1 MEKVMNR
8 NIFKLV
14 ILALLAVLALP
25 FAAVAQDAEPIITD
39 LGASDLKVSYWHGL
53 SGSDGATMNE
63 MLADFV
69 DQNPD
74 VGVTAELL
82 PWDTLYAKLQAS
94 FLAGTPP
101 DLILMHA
108 SELAQY
114 AGYGVMRQMSDW
126 YTSGGGWLA
135 DDDLSPSTYAGMHYD
150 GVLYGIPLDNHGMGQ
165 WINVDHFEAA
175 GLDPNGPMPTTFE
188 GWVELFQQ
196 LTLDANGNNAASDD
210 FDAENVVQWG
220 YAVTQYPRV
229 MYIAHLAQH
238 GGSLISEDGTTVTV
252 NSEAGIAALQNNYDL
267 VHKYNV
273 SPVPAGFDD
282 WQGFASGVVS
292 VLPVGTWFRNF
303 ADSTDIN
310 GKAVPFNQFGAA
322 PATWIGAHTFFVPAS
337 LEGEKFEAV
346 VTFLKWISANQA
358 HWATSGQVPALL
370 SVQASLDAEN
380 FPSNIVLGA
389 SFADHGVIDYPSTV
403 TAELSH
409 VGLGPELNAALNDQK
424 TVEQALNDAAER
436 MQAILDRA
444 E

>member
-1 MEKVMNR
+1 MNR

-14 ILALLAVLALP
+14 ILVLLAVLALP
-25 FAAVAQDAEPIITD
+25 FAAVAQDAEPVVTD

-69 DQNPD
+69 DQNPNI
-74 VGVTAELL
+74 GVSAELL
-82 PWDTLYAKLQAS
+82 PWETLYAKLQAS

-101 DLILMHA
+101 DLVLMHA
-108 SELAQY
+108 SELPQY

-126 YTSGGGWLA
+126 YTSGGGWLP
-135 DDDLSPSTYAGMHYD
+135 DDDLAPSTYAGMHHD

-175 GLDPNGPMPTTFE
+175 GLDPDGPMPDSYE

-196 LTLDANGNNAASDD
+196 LTLDANGNNAASED
-210 FDAENVVQWG
+210 FDAEDVVQWG
-220 YAVTQYPRV
+220 YSVRRYPRV
-229 MYIAHLAQH
+229 NFLGHLAQH

-252 NSEAGIAALQNNYDL
+252 NSEAGMAALQKSYDL
-267 VHKYNV
+267 VYKYHV
-273 SPVPAGFDD
+273 SPVPAGFDA
-282 WQGFASGVVS
+282 WQGYASGVVS
-292 VLPVGTWFRNF
+292 VIPAGTWFLNF
-303 ADSTDIN
+303 SKTIDIN
-310 GKAVPFNQFGAA
+310 SKAIAFNQFGPEPAA
-322 PATWIGAHTFFVPAS
+322 WFGIHSFFVPAS
-337 LEGEKFEAV
+337 LEGEKLEAV
-346 VTFLKWISANQA
+346 ETLLQWMLENQA
-358 HWATSGQVPALL
+358 HWAQSGQVPALL

-389 SFADHGVIDYPSTV
+389 SFADHGVIDYPSTA

-409 VGLGPELNAALNDQK
+409 SGLGPELNAALNDQK

>member
-1 MEKVMNR
+1 MNR
-8 NIFKLV
+8 NIFRLV
-14 ILALLAVLALP
+14 IMVLLAVLALP
-25 FAAVAQDAEPIITD
+25 FAAVAQDTEPIVTD
-39 LGASDLKVSYWHGL
+39 LGTSDLKISYWHGL
-53 SGSDGATMNE
+53 GGSDGITMNE

-74 VGVTAELL
+74 ISVTAELL
-82 PWDTLYAKLQAS
+82 PWNTLYAKLQAA

-101 DLILMHA
+101 DLVLMHA
-108 SELAQY
+108 SELSQY
-114 AGYGVMRQMSDW
+114 ASYGVIRPLDDM
-126 YTSGGGWLA
+126 YTSGGGWLP
-135 DDDLSPSTYAGMHYD
+135 DDDLAPSTYAGMHYD

-175 GLDPNGPMPTTFE
+175 GLDPDGPMPDSYE

-220 YAVTQYPRV
+220 YSVRQYPR
-229 MYIAHLAQH
+229 ANFLGHLAQH
-238 GGSLISEDGTTVTV
+238 GGSLVSEDGTTITV
-252 NSEAGIAALQNNYDL
+252 NSEAGMAALQNSYDL
-267 VHKYNV
+267 VHKYHV
-273 SPVPAGFDD
+273 SPVPAGFDA
-282 WQGFASGVVS
+282 WQGYASGVVS
-292 VLPVGTWFRNF
+292 VLPAGTWFRNF
-303 ADSTDIN
+303 SKSIDIN
-310 GKAVPFNQFGAA
+310 SKAIAFNQFGAE
-322 PATWIGAHTFFVPAS
+322 PAAWFGMHSFFVPAS

-346 VTFLKWISANQA
+346 ETLLQWISANQA
-358 HWATSGQVPALL
+358 HWAMSGQVPALL

-389 SFADHGVIDYPSTV
+389 SFADHGVLDFSSTV
-403 TAELSH
+403 TAELYQL
-409 VGLGPELNAALNDQK
+409 GLVPELNAALNDQK

>member
-1 MEKVMNR
+1 MNR
-8 NIFKLV
+8 NIFRLV
-14 ILALLAVLALP
+14 IMVLLAVLALP
-25 FAAVAQDAEPIITD
+25 FAAVAQDTEPIVTD
-39 LGASDLKVSYWHGL
+39 LGTSDLKISYWHGL
-53 SGSDGATMNE
+53 GGSDGITMNE

-74 VGVTAELL
+74 ISVTAELL
-82 PWDTLYAKLQAS
+82 PWNTLYAKLQAA

-101 DLILMHA
+101 DLVLMHA
-108 SELAQY
+108 SELSQY
-114 AGYGVMRQMSDW
+114 ASYGVIRPLDDM
-126 YTSGGGWLA
+126 YTSGSGWLP
-135 DDDLSPSTYAGMHYD
+135 DDDLAPSTYAGMHYD

-175 GLDPNGPMPTTFE
+175 GLDPDGPMPDSYE

-220 YAVTQYPRV
+220 YSVRQYPR
-229 MYIAHLAQH
+229 ANFLGHLAQH
-238 GGSLISEDGTTVTV
+238 GGSLVSEDGTTITV
-252 NSEAGIAALQNNYDL
+252 NSEAGMAALQNSYDL
-267 VHKYNV
+267 VHKYHV
-273 SPVPAGFDD
+273 SPVPAGFDA
-282 WQGFASGVVS
+282 WQGYASGVVS
-292 VLPVGTWFRNF
+292 VLPAGTWFRNF
-303 ADSTDIN
+303 SKSIDIN
-310 GKAVPFNQFGAA
+310 SKAIAFNQFGAE
-322 PATWIGAHTFFVPAS
+322 PAAWFGMHSFFVPAS

-346 VTFLKWISANQA
+346 ETLLQWISANQA
-358 HWATSGQVPALL
+358 HWAMSGQVPALL

-389 SFADHGVIDYPSTV
+389 SFADHGVLDFSSTV
-403 TAELSH
+403 TAELYQL
-409 VGLGPELNAALNDQK
+409 GLVPELNAALNDQK

>member
-8 NIFKLV
+8 NVFRLV
-14 ILALLAVLALP
+14 ILVLLAVLALP
-25 FAAVAQDAEPIITD
+25 FAAVAQDAEPVVTD

-69 DQNPD
+69 DQNPNI
-74 VGVTAELL
+74 GVSAELL
-82 PWDTLYAKLQAS
+82 PWETLYAKLQAS

-101 DLILMHA
+101 DLVLMHA
-108 SELAQY
+108 SELPQY
-114 AGYGVMRQMSDW
+114 ASFGVMRQMSDW
-126 YTSGGGWLA
+126 YTSGGGWLP
-135 DDDLSPSTYAGMHYD
+135 DDDLAPSTYAGMHHD

-175 GLDPNGPMPTTFE
+175 GLDPDGPMPDSYE

-220 YAVTQYPRV
+220 YTVTRGPRV
-229 MYIAHLAQH
+229 KFLAHLAQH
-238 GGSLISEDGTTVTV
+238 GGSLVSEDGTTITV
-252 NSEAGIAALQNNYDL
+252 NSEAGIAALQNSYDL

-273 SPVPAGFDD
+273 SPVPGGFDD

-310 GKAVPFNQFGAA
+310 GKAVPFNQFGAV

-346 VTFLKWISANQA
+346 VTFLKWMSANQA

-380 FPSNIVLGA
+380 FPSNVVLGA
-389 SFADHGVIDYPSTV
+389 SFTEYAILDFTSTV
-403 TAELSH
+403 TQEMYRISLD
-409 VGLGPELNAALNDQK
+409 PELRSALSGQK

>member
-273 SPVPAGFDD
+273 SPVPAGFDA
-282 WQGFASGVVS
+282 WQGYASGVVS
-292 VLPVGTWFRNF
+292 VLPTGTWFRNF

-310 GKAVPFNQFGAA
+310 GKAVAFNQFGAE
-322 PATWIGAHTFFVPAS
+322 PAAWFGMHSFFVPAS

-370 SVQASLDAEN
+370 SVQASLDAES
-380 FPSNIVLGA
+380 FPSNVVLGA
-389 SFADHGVIDYPSTV
+389 SFSDHGVLDFTSTV
-403 TAELSH
+403 TQEMYRIALD
-409 VGLGPELNAALNDQK
+409 PELRAALGGQK